1 MQAYLTSLAQ
11 ITSSFWTLSIMRF
24 LGYQELQFKQSLQ
37 CSEIHDVLKSNAV
50 LLPGVNLYSSVSNMS
65 CDSY

>member
-11 ITSSFWTLSIMRF
+11 ITSSFWTLSILKL
-24 LGYQELQFKQSLQ
+24 LGYQELQFTLFLQ
-37 CSEIHDVLKSNAV
+37 CLEIHDVLKSNHV
-50 LLPGVNLYSSVSNMS
+50 LLPGVNLYSSILNMS